1 MHRASNPKAPAKSGP
16 GERGIVLIL
25 ALVALLLIAAVAA
38 TLIYMATSETS
49 LVSAQKAGARSFYS
63 AMGGIEEARYRL
75 IPGLTAGPACP
86 TGSQGGLNNTDPL
99 SLACNTEAFARVPT
113 IPPPGVPPSEI
124 LYVVNIPNGV
134 APANLDAIGSIPAL
148 AEDPT
153 RAIEVPAAVTLRG
166 VASIQLNS
174 GTPNSLDWQW
184 VRINVKT
191 ELASQQDLNLD
202 GILDQDPVFLFQ
214 GRQYRANDLL
224 VYDLDGLGPSL
235 PGFVLPPPWGPNP
248 LLAAPPITDRPCVAV
263 ICATPVY
270 ILTARGN
277 VTFAGSPAA
286 NRMVRAEVGV
296 PTAFALDAAIISQPG
311 INLTG
316 QMEASGRDICDP
328 DCLGPTNN
336 GVLSADDPDMSGNQ
350 AGLTDIFPPQN
361 PAAGTGLNFNS
372 YSELTVPANCRHYF
386 PMQSEAKPADQ
397 TLNNTAAR
405 SDPHCDPANP
415 SCKCQSNTVCGH
427 FGCTT
432 SYFSC
437 VMADTPQQF
446 DLDTLFSV
454 LTPLARTMQE
464 PVNNY
469 YPQIDTKAGTPKVT
483 CDATGCQGQSL
494 QLGGFP
500 FADPVAQTGA
510 DFINGANADPIIT
523 YVPGDFKCTSN
534 CTGAGILLVDGDL
547 ELSASMSFYGIVLV
561 RGNVTVLGG
570 GSPNTPCNLYGSIIT
585 RGGVST
591 DLGGKICFQYN
602 SCAQR
607 TATYYAP
614 LTGLSFRE
622 MPQ

>member
-1 MHRASNPKAPAKSGP
+1 MHRASNPKAPTKSGR

-75 IPGLTAGPACP
+75 IPGLTAGSACP

-99 SLACNTEAFARVPT
+99 SLACNTEAFARVPA

-124 LYVVNIPNGV
+124 LYVVNVPNGV
-134 APANLDAIGSIPAL
+134 APANLDAIGSIPAP

-153 RAIEVPAAVTLRG
+153 RAIEVPAAAILRG

-202 GILDQDPVFLFQ
+202 GILDQDPVFLFL

-224 VYDLDGLGPSL
+224 VYDLDGPGPSL

-296 PTAFALDAAIISQPG
+296 PSAFSLDAAILSQPG

-328 DCLGPTNN
+328 DC
-336 GVLSADDPDMSGNQ
+336 GVLAADDPDVSGNQ
-350 AGLTDIFPPQN
+350 AGLTDIFPPRN

-372 YSELTVPANCRHYF
+372 YGEVTVPANCRHTF
-386 PMQSEAKPADQ
+386 PIQSESPPADQ
-397 TLNNTAAR
+397 TLNNTSAR
-405 SDPHCDPANP
+405 SDPHCDPVNP
-415 SCKCQSNTVCGH
+415 RCKCQSNTVCGH
-427 FGCTT
+427 SGCTT

-454 LTPLARTMQE
+454 LTPLARTMQA

-469 YPQIDTKAGTPKVT
+469 YPQLGTSNLS
-483 CDATGCQGQSL
+483 CDATGCQGQGIEI
-494 QLGGFP
+494 GGFP

-534 CTGAGILLVDGDL
+534 CTGAGILLVDGDF
-547 ELSASMSFYGIVLV
+547 EISASMSFYGIILV

-570 GSPNTPCNLYGSIIT
+570 GSPKTPCNVYGSIIT

-591 DLGGKICFQYN
+591 NLGGSICFQYN

-607 TATYYAP
+607 TATYFAP